1 MAIRSGVK
9 RAIHPLGW
17 ARARGYSHGWLAR
30 GPVLFI
36 AGQIGWDPRSSSSKL
51 PKGFAEQFEQ
61 ALLNVLAVVREAGGR
76 PEDLVRLTIYVSEVK
91 EYQGAAKKLAGIWL
105 RHMGRHYPA
114 MTLVEVSRLLESQ
127 AQVELEG
134 TAILE
139 RSTGA

>member
-1 MAIRSGVK
+1 MTIRSGIK

-17 ARARGYSHGWLAR
+17 SRPRGYSNGWLAS

-36 AGQIGWDPRSSSSKL
+36 AGQIGWDPHSNSSKL
-51 PKGFAEQFEQ
+51 PKVFAEQFEQ

-76 PEDLVRLTIYVSEVK
+76 PEDLVRLTIYVSDVQ
-91 EYQGAAKKLAGIWL
+91 EYQGAAKKLAGIWV

-114 MTLVEVSRLLESQ
+114 MTLVEVSRLLESS

-139 RSTGA
+139 RSKGA

>member
-1 MAIRSGVK
+1 MSIRSGVK

-17 ARARGYSHGWLAR
+17 ARPRGYANGWLAR

-36 AGQIGWDPRSSSSKL
+36 AGQIGWEPRSSSPKL
-51 PKGFAEQFEQ
+51 PKTFAEQFEQ
-61 ALLNVLAVVREAGGR
+61 ALRNVLAVIREAGGR

-91 EYQGAAKKLAGIWL
+91 EYQGAAKKLAGIWV

-114 MTLVEVSRLLESQ
+114 MTLVEVSRLLESS

-134 TAILE
+134 TAILG
-139 RSTGA
+139 RSKGA